1 MNDLG
6 LHLKR
11 VGRVGSGEN
20 NLAVPYGE
28 RVIGFRLGEDP
39 NGGLVS
45 EFVVAVVGE
54 VRHMGV
60 VVWVVYRGRRWR
72 RVTSEWGRR
81 CVGVWVWAGA
91 GAGARVAG
99 VIDLRRWRK
108 QGRGLIYAV
117 EGGWW
122 RWRVRVWAGTRVS
135 GVIDLGRRRKRGR
148 RVLFFFSPT
157 IMVVVV
163 VVAAVHLLWFS
174 LRWSV
179 WSKTSVYYHHI
190 CKARLKC

>member
-54 VRHMGV
+54 VGHMGV
-60 VVWVVYRGRRWR
+60 VVWVIYRGRRWR
-72 RVTSEWGRR
+72 RVTGEGGRR
-81 CVGVWVWAGA
+81 WWRVRLW
-91 GAGARVAG
+91 AGARVAG

-163 VVAAVHLLWFS
+163 VVAAVHLL
-174 LRWSV
+174 
-179 WSKTSVYYHHI
+179 
-190 CKARLKC
+190 